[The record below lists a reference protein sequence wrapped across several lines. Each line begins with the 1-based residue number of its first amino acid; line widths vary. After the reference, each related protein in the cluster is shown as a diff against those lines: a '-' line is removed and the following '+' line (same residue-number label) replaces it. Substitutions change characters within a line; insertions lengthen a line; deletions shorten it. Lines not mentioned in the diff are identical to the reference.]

1 MWKTDNWKNTPDMK
15 ILFIHTYYIQR
26 GGEDAVYEDELS
38 LMRGAGWE
46 TESLLFNNRKHA
58 ALKFLFF
65 FFNPVSFWKTC
76 RAIRRFKPDVVHV
89 HNWFFA
95 ASPAVFI
102 AARWMRVPVVHTIHN
117 FRILCPSSF
126 LFVKNELFLDC
137 MSRVFPLEAIRRKI
151 YRDSAFNTG
160 WLLTGTRLHYLLGTW
175 QRIDLLICL
184 TNPARQMLCDS
195 LLRIQPERIAVKPN
209 FFAGFGDPTPST
221 GGAPAENATT
231 RRKDFLF
238 VGRLSPEKG
247 ISLLLDAFRNSPF
260 ALRIIGDGPLRAEVE
275 NCAADYPNIHYLGHQ
290 DKQQIIRYLY
300 ECEALIFTTI
310 GFEQFGLVIIE
321 AFSCG
326 TPVIGPDTGSPS
338 ELIIEGYNGLHFR
351 TGSVPDLRQKIQYFH
366 ALPQLT
372 HQSFSRN
379 ARETY
384 YKHYTP
390 QTNLRLL
397 SNIYKSVLHENNAD
411 L

>member
-1 MWKTDNWKNTPDMK
+1 MK

-26 GGEDAVYEDELS
+26 GGEDTVYENELR
-38 LMRGAGWE
+38 LMRDAGWE
-46 TESLLFNNRKHA
+46 TESLVFSNRKYA
-58 ALKFLFF
+58 AIKFLFF
-65 FFNPVSFWKTC
+65 FFNPISFWQTC
-76 RAIRRFKPDVVHV
+76 RAIRRFKPDVIHV

-95 ASPAVFI
+95 ASPAIFI

-137 MSRVFPLEAIRRKI
+137 MSRVFPFEAIRRKI

-175 QRIDLLICL
+175 QHIDRLICL

-195 LLRIQPERIAVKPN
+195 LLRIPPERIAVKPN
-209 FFAGFGDPTPST
+209 FFDGFDAST
-221 GGAPAENATT
+221 VPAAATIH
-231 RRKDFLF
+231 REDFLF

-247 ISLLLDAFRNSPF
+247 IHLLLDAFRNSPF
-260 ALRIIGDGPLRAEVE
+260 TLRIIGDGPLQEEVE
-275 NCAADYPNIHYLGHQ
+275 ACAADYPNIIYLGRQ
-290 DKQQIIRYLY
+290 DKQQIIRYLHH
-300 ECEALIFTTI
+300 CQALVFTTI

-366 ALPQLT
+366 SLPKIT

-379 ARETY
+379 SRETY
-384 YKHYTP
+384 CKLYTP

>member
-1 MWKTDNWKNTPDMK
+1 MK

-26 GGEDAVYEDELS
+26 GGEDTVYEGELR
-38 LMRGAGWE
+38 LMQEAGIE
-46 TESLLFNNRKHA
+46 TQSLLFNNQKYA
-58 ALKFLFF
+58 AIKFLFF
-65 FFNPVSFWKTC
+65 FFNPFSFWRTI
-76 RAIRRFKPDVVHV
+76 RTIRRFRPDVIHV

-126 LFVKNELFLDC
+126 LFVNNELFLDC
-137 MSRVFPLEAIRRKI
+137 MSKIFPMEAIRRRI
-151 YRDSAFNTG
+151 YRNSALNTA
-160 WLLTGTRLHYLLGTW
+160 WLLTGTRLHILLGTW
-175 QRIDLLICL
+175 QHIDRLICL
-184 TNPARQMLCDS
+184 TGPARQMLCDS
-195 LLRIQPERIAVKPN
+195 LLRIEPRRIAVKPN
-209 FFAGFGDPTPST
+209 FFAGFPENGTT
-221 GGAPAENATT
+221 GGLSAN
-231 RRKDFLF
+231 RKDYLF

-247 ISLLLDAFRNSPF
+247 ITLLLDSFRNSPF
-260 ALRIIGDGPLRAEVE
+260 NLTIIGDGPLRPEVE
-275 NCAADYPNIHYLGHQ
+275 ECVADYPNIHYLGLQ
-290 DKQQIIRYLY
+290 DRQQIIRYLH
-300 ECEALIFTTI
+300 ECRALIFTTI

-326 TPVIGPDTGSPS
+326 TPVIGPDSGAPA
-338 ELIIEGYNGLHFR
+338 EIIIEGYNGFHFR

-366 ALPQLT
+366 SLPEIT
-372 HQSFSRN
+372 RQSLSRN

-384 YKHYTP
+384 FKLYTP

>member
-1 MWKTDNWKNTPDMK
+1 MK
-15 ILFIHTYYIQR
+15 ILYIHTYYIQR
-26 GGEDAVYEDELS
+26 GGEDAVYEDELR
-38 LMRGAGWE
+38 LMQEAGLE
-46 TESLLFNNRKHA
+46 TESLVFSNRKYA
-58 ALKFLFF
+58 ALKFLVF

-76 RAIRRFKPDVVHV
+76 SAIRRFKPDVVHV

-137 MSRVFPLEAIRRKI
+137 MSRVFPLEAIRRRI
-151 YRDSAFNTG
+151 YRDSALNTG

-175 QRIDLLICL
+175 QRIDRLICL
-184 TNPARQMLCDS
+184 TGPARQMLVDS
-195 LLRIQPERIAVKPN
+195 LLHIAPERIAVKPN
-209 FFAGFGDPTPST
+209 FFAGFDSN
-221 GGAPAENATT
+221 APGLAAPDQAGH
-231 RRKDFLF
+231 RKDFLF

-247 ISLLLDAFRNSPF
+247 INLLLDAFRNSPF
-260 ALRIIGDGPLRAEVE
+260 TLRIIGDGPLRSEVE
-275 NCAADYPNIHYLGHQ
+275 SCAADYPNIHYLGHQ
-290 DKQQIIRYLY
+290 DKQQIIRYLHH
-300 ECEALIFTTI
+300 CEALIFSTI

-326 TPVIGPDTGSPS
+326 TPVIGPDTGSPA
-338 ELIIEGYNGLHFR
+338 ELIIEGFNGLHFR
-351 TGSVPDLRQKIQYFH
+351 TGSVPDLRQKMQYFH
-366 ALPQLT
+366 GLPEIT
-372 HQSFSRN
+372 RQSFSRN

-411 L
+411 LQLPH

>member
-1 MWKTDNWKNTPDMK
+1 MK
-15 ILFIHTYYIQR
+15 ILYIHTYYIQR
-26 GGEDAVYEDELS
+26 GGEDGVYEDELR
-38 LMRGAGWE
+38 LMREAGWE
-46 TESLLFNNRKHA
+46 TESLLFSNRKYSA
-58 ALKFLFF
+58 IKFLFF
-65 FFNPVSFWKTC
+65 IFNPISFWQTC
-76 RAIRRFKPDVVHV
+76 RAIRRFKPDVIHV

-102 AARWMRVPVVHTIHN
+102 AARWMHVPVVHTIHN

-137 MSRVFPLEAIRRKI
+137 MSRVFPFEAIRRKI
-151 YRDSAFNTG
+151 YRNSAINTG

-175 QRIDLLICL
+175 QHIDRLICL

-195 LLRIQPERIAVKPN
+195 LLRIRPERIAVKPN
-209 FFAGFGDPTPST
+209 FFDGFDENTV
-221 GGAPAENATT
+221 PAAATIH
-231 RRKDFLF
+231 RKDFLF

-247 ISLLLDAFRNSPF
+247 IHLLLDAFRNSPF
-260 ALRIIGDGPLRAEVE
+260 TLRIIGDGPMQEEVE
-275 NCAADYPNIHYLGHQ
+275 ACAADYPNILYLGRQ
-290 DKQQIIRYLY
+290 DKQQIIRYLHH
-300 ECEALIFTTI
+300 CQALVFTTV

-326 TPVIGPDTGSPS
+326 TPVIGPDTGSPA

-366 ALPQLT
+366 SLPKIT

>member
-1 MWKTDNWKNTPDMK
+1 MNKKV
-15 ILFIHTYYIQR
+15 LYIHTYYMQR
-26 GGEDAVYEDELS
+26 GGEDTVYENELR
-38 LMRGAGWE
+38 LMREAGWE
-46 TESLLFNNRKHA
+46 TESLLFNNRKYA

-102 AARWMRVPVVHTIHN
+102 AARWMRIPVVHTIHN

-137 MSRVFPLEAIRRKI
+137 MSNVFPIEAIRRKI

-160 WLLTGTRLHYLLGTW
+160 WLLTGTRLHYFLGTW
-175 QRIDLLICL
+175 QRIDRLICL

-195 LLRIQPERIAVKPN
+195 LLHIRPDRIAVKPN
-209 FFAGFGDPTPST
+209 FFEGFETPAG
-221 GGAPAENATT
+221 TT
-231 RRKDFLF
+231 NFSIRKDFLF

-247 ISLLLDAFRNSPF
+247 IDLLLDAFRNSPF
-260 ALRIIGDGPLRAEVE
+260 SLHILGDGPMRAEVE
-275 NCAADYPNIHYLGHQ
+275 ACAADYPNIFYHGHL
-290 DKQQIIRYLY
+290 DKQQIIRYLH
-300 ECEALIFTTI
+300 ECQALVFSTV

-326 TPVIGPDTGSPS
+326 TPVIGPDTGSPA
-338 ELIIEGYNGLHFR
+338 ELVIEGYNGFHFR

-366 ALPQLT
+366 SLPEIT
-372 HQSFSRN
+372 RQSLSRN
-379 ARETY
+379 ARDTY

-411 L
+411 LQLPHQRG

>member
-1 MWKTDNWKNTPDMK
+1 MWRTDNCKKTDMK
-15 ILFIHTYYIQR
+15 ILYIHTYYIQR
-26 GGEDAVYEDELS
+26 GGEDVVYEDELS
-38 LMRGAGWE
+38 LMREAGWE
-46 TESLLFNNRKHA
+46 TESLLFSNRKYA
-58 ALKFLFF
+58 ALKFLVF

-175 QRIDLLICL
+175 QHIDLLICL

-195 LLRIQPERIAVKPN
+195 LLHIQPERIAVKPN
-209 FFAGFGDPTPST
+209 FFAGFGETPVTSH
-221 GGAPAENATT
+221 
-231 RRKDFLF
+231 RKDFLF

-260 ALRIIGDGPLRAEVE
+260 TLRIIGDGPLRDEVE

-300 ECEALIFTTI
+300 DCEALIFTTI
-310 GFEQFGLVIIE
+310 GFEQFGLVMIE

-366 ALPQLT
+366 ALPEIT

-384 YKHYTP
+384 FKHYTP

-397 SNIYKSVLHENNAD
+397 SNIYKSVVT
-411 L
+411 

>member
-1 MWKTDNWKNTPDMK
+1 MK
-15 ILFIHTYYIQR
+15 VLYIHTYYIQR
-26 GGEDAVYEDELS
+26 GGEDSVYENELQ
-38 LMRGAGWE
+38 LMREAGWE
-46 TESLLFNNRKHA
+46 TQSLLFSNRKFA
-58 ALKFLFF
+58 ALKFLVF

-76 RAIRRFKPDVVHV
+76 RTIRRFRPDVIHV

-137 MSRVFPLEAIRRKI
+137 MSNVFPLEAIRRKI
-151 YRDSAFNTG
+151 YRDSALDTG
-160 WLLTGTRLHYLLGTW
+160 WLLVGTRLHYFLGTW
-175 QRIDLLICL
+175 QRIDRLICL
-184 TNPARQMLCDS
+184 TNPARKMLCNS
-195 LLRIQPERIAVKPN
+195 LLKIQPERIAVKPN
-209 FFAGFGDPTPST
+209 FFAGFDTSAVAGFVT
-221 GGAPAENATT
+221 NATA

-247 ISLLLDAFRNSPF
+247 ISMLLDAFRNSPF
-260 ALRIIGDGPLRAEVE
+260 TLRIIGDGPMQEEVE
-275 NCAADYPNIHYLGHQ
+275 ACAADYPNILYLGHQ
-290 DKQQIIRYLY
+290 DKQQIIRYLHN
-300 ECEALIFTTI
+300 CQALIFTTV

-351 TGSVPDLRQKIQYFH
+351 TGSVPDLRQKIQYYH
-366 ALPQLT
+366 TLPEIT
-372 HQSFSRN
+372 RQSFSRN
-379 ARETY
+379 ARENY
-384 YKHYTP
+384 FKHYTP

>member
-1 MWKTDNWKNTPDMK
+1 MK
-15 ILFIHTYYIQR
+15 VLYIHTYYIQR
-26 GGEDAVYEDELS
+26 GGEDTVYENELR
-38 LMRGAGWE
+38 LMRDAGWE
-46 TESLLFNNRKHA
+46 TESLEFSNRKYA
-58 ALKFLFF
+58 AIKFLFF
-65 FFNPVSFWKTC
+65 FFNPISFWKTC
-76 RAIRRFKPDVVHV
+76 HAIRRFKPDVIHV

-126 LFVKNELFLDC
+126 LFVKNEVFLDC
-137 MSRVFPLEAIRRKI
+137 MQRVFPFEAIRRKI
-151 YRDSAFNTG
+151 YRDSAINTG

-175 QRIDLLICL
+175 QHIDRLICL

-195 LLRIQPERIAVKPN
+195 LLHIRPERITVKPN
-209 FFAGFGDPTPST
+209 FFDGFDAST
-221 GGAPAENATT
+221 VPAAATIH
-231 RRKDFLF
+231 RKDFLF

-247 ISLLLDAFRNSPF
+247 IDLLLDAFRNSPF
-260 ALRIIGDGPLRAEVE
+260 TLRIIGDGPMQEEVE
-275 NCAADYPNIHYLGHQ
+275 ACAADYPNILYLGRQ
-290 DKQQIIRYLY
+290 DKQQIIRYLHH
-300 ECEALIFTTI
+300 CQALVFTTI

-321 AFSCG
+321 AFCCG
-326 TPVIGPDTGSPS
+326 TPVIGPDTGSPA

-366 ALPQLT
+366 SLPKIT

-384 YKHYTP
+384 YNHYTP

>member
-1 MWKTDNWKNTPDMK
+1 MK
-15 ILFIHTYYIQR
+15 ILYIHTYYIQR
-26 GGEDAVYEDELS
+26 GGEDTVYEDELR
-38 LMRGAGWE
+38 LMQEAGIE
-46 TESLLFNNRKHA
+46 TQSLLFNNQRYA

-65 FFNPVSFWKTC
+65 FFNPYSFWRTC
-76 RAIRRFKPDVVHV
+76 RAIRRFRPDLIHV

-126 LFVKNELFLDC
+126 LFVNNELFLDC
-137 MSRVFPLEAIRRKI
+137 MSKIFPMEAIRRRI
-151 YRDSAFNTG
+151 YRNSALNTA
-160 WLLTGTRLHYLLGTW
+160 WLLTGTRLHILLGTW
-175 QRIDLLICL
+175 QRIDRLICL
-184 TNPARQMLCDS
+184 TNPARQMLCNS
-195 LLRIQPERIAVKPN
+195 LLHIEPRRIAIKPN
-209 FFAGFGDPTPST
+209 FFAGFPQNGFSGGLST
-221 GGAPAENATT
+221 Q
-231 RRKDFLF
+231 RKDYLF

-247 ISLLLDAFRNSPF
+247 ISVLLDSFRNSPF
-260 ALRIIGDGPLRAEVE
+260 NLRIIGDGPLRKEVE
-275 NCAADYPNIHYLGHQ
+275 ECVADYPNIQYLGPK
-290 DKQQIIRYLY
+290 DKQQIIQYLY
-300 ECEALIFTTI
+300 ECRALIFTTI

-326 TPVIGPDTGSPS
+326 TPVIGPDSGSPA
-338 ELIIEGYNGLHFR
+338 EIIIEGYNGFHFR

-366 ALPQLT
+366 SLPEIT
-372 HQSFSRN
+372 RQSLSRN